1 MTAASRDNQLRQIET
16 QIRQAIRDAVNRNS
30 RKPFYWGGLAGYQ
43 QLEAIAAA
51 LPRST
56 QQAEE
61 IGYLLRLAQQVHRAL
76 EKNRRQA
83 QDIQEAHTWLGW
95 IAEVLHYPLGVQQ
108 KTGCLDLCSSSEKT
122 IPLSSTQVA
131 QNMESLLQRFHP
143 NTKFQPVQAKLAVA
157 LRKRWKLYSQ
167 ELLHCYDISGLPP
180 DNLQME
186 ALFGRLRRHQRRIS
200 GRKSTR
206 ELRNFGQAQVLFRAE
221 SEPDL
226 LKQIQHVPLAD
237 FQAQQRQLMEAETPC
252 QFFHRLHQDPS
263 KTMLR
268 LVNQYQARSMY
279 LTQMETLAIQPVFE
293 HLHTE

>member
-1 MTAASRDNQLRQIET
+1 MSTAPRDNQLRQIET
-16 QIRQAIRDAVNRNS
+16 QIRQAIRDAVNRTS

-51 LPRST
+51 LLRST
-56 QQAEE
+56 QQAEG

-83 QDIQEAHTWLGW
+83 QDIQEAHTWLRW
-95 IAEVLHYPLGVQQ
+95 IAEVLQYPPNVRR
-108 KTGCLDLCSSSEKT
+108 KTGSLGLGSSSEKT
-122 IPLSSTQVA
+122 ILLGSPQVA
-131 QNMESLLQRFHP
+131 QNMENLLQRFHP
-143 NTKFQPVQAKLAVA
+143 DTRFQPVQAKLAVA

-167 ELLHCYDISGLPP
+167 ELLHCYDLFGLPP

-237 FQAQQRQLMEAETPC
+237 YQAQQRRLMEAEAPC

-263 KTMLR
+263 KTLLR
-268 LVNQYQARSMY
+268 LVNQYQDRSMY
-279 LTQMETLAIQPVFE
+279 LAQKGTLAIQPVFE

>member
-1 MTAASRDNQLRQIET
+1 MTAAPRDEQLRQIET

-56 QQAEE
+56 EQAEE
-61 IGYLLRLAQQVHRAL
+61 IGYLLRLTQQVHRAL
-76 EKNRRQA
+76 QKNRRQA
-83 QDIQEAHTWLGW
+83 QDLQEAHTWLGW
-95 IAEVLHYPLGVQQ
+95 IAEVLQYPHDVQQ
-108 KTGCLDLCSSSEKT
+108 KSGSLGLCSSSEET
-122 IPLSSTQVA
+122 IPLGSAQVA
-131 QNMESLLQRFHP
+131 QNMERLLQRFHP
-143 NTKFQPVQAKLAVA
+143 DTRIQPVQAKLAVA

-186 ALFGRLRRHQRRIS
+186 ALFGRLRRHQRRVS

-221 SEPDL
+221 SELDL
-226 LKQIQHVPLAD
+226 LKQIQHVSLAD
-237 FQAQQRQLMEAETPC
+237 YLAQKRQLMKAEAPC

-263 KTMLR
+263 KTMLH
-268 LVNQYQARSMY
+268 LVNQYQARCMY
-279 LTQMETLAIQPVFE
+279 LTQNETLAVQPVFE
-293 HLHTE
+293 YLHTE

>member
-1 MTAASRDNQLRQIET
+1 MTAAPRDRQLRQIET

-51 LPRST
+51 LQPST
-56 QQAEE
+56 GQSGES
-61 IGYLLRLAQQVHRAL
+61 GYMLRLIQQLHWAL
-76 EKNRRQA
+76 QKNRRQA
-83 QDIQEAHTWLGW
+83 QDLQEAHTWLRW
-95 IAEVLHYPLGVQQ
+95 IAEVLHYPPGDQQ
-108 KTGCLDLCSSSEKT
+108 KSGNMGLCPSSEKT
-122 IPLSSTQVA
+122 IPLSSIQVA
-131 QNMESLLQRFHP
+131 QNMERLLQRFHP
-143 NTKFQPVQAKLAVA
+143 DAGIQPVQAKLAVA
-157 LRKRWKLYSQ
+157 LRKRWKLYCQ
-167 ELLHCYDISGLPP
+167 ELLHCYDIPGLPP

-221 SEPDL
+221 SELDL

-237 FQAQQRQLMEAETPC
+237 YQAQQRQLMEAEAPC

-268 LVNQYQARSMY
+268 LVNQYQARCMY
-279 LTQMETLAIQPVFE
+279 LAQNETLAVQPVFE
-293 HLHTE
+293 YLHTE